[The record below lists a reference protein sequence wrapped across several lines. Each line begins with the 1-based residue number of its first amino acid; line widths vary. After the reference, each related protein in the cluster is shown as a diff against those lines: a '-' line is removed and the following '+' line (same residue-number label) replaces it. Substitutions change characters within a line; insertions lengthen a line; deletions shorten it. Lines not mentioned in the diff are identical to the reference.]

1 MAMADLAR
9 KERLSPPLMYAFRT
23 AHEARDSKKKL
34 DLRDESGERVIANR
48 RTAARVA
55 ITEPTLRREVAR
67 DLDALMNTIAMESTQ
82 DLREF
87 EHVRK
92 SVLNF
97 GFPDIAHRSIDE
109 LSLDDVRYEIAAVL
123 TSYEPRLVRNTVQ
136 VTRDTSVEAADLKV
150 RFVVRADL
158 FCEPLNV
165 PIEFVADVEIDTG
178 KIMITRL

>member
-1 MAMADLAR
+1 MADASR

-23 AHEARDSKKKL
+23 AHEARDARKKL
-34 DLRDESGERVIANR
+34 DLRDESGERVIASR
-48 RTAARVA
+48 RSAARVA

-67 DLDALMNTIAMESTQ
+67 DLDSLMNTIAMDSTQ
-82 DLREF
+82 SLRAF

-109 LSLDDVRYEIAAVL
+109 LSLDDVKYEIAGVL
-123 TSYEPRLVRNTVQ
+123 TDYEPRLVRNSVQ
-136 VTRDTSVEAADLKV
+136 VTRDTSVDVADLKV

-178 KIMITRL
+178 KIMISRL

>member
-1 MAMADLAR
+1 MADMGR

-23 AHEARDSKKKL
+23 AHEARDAKKKI
-34 DLRDESGERVIANR
+34 DLRDESGERVIASR
-48 RTAARVA
+48 RIAARVA

-82 DLREF
+82 NLERFDR
-87 EHVRK
+87 VRK
-92 SVLNF
+92 SILNF
-97 GFPDIAHRSIDE
+97 GFPDIAHRTIDE
-109 LSLDDVRYEIAAVL
+109 LSLDDLKHEIATVL
-123 TSYEPRLVRNTVQ
+123 MSYEPRLVRNTVQ
-136 VTRDTSVEAADLKV
+136 VTRDTSVDAADLKV

-178 KIMITRL
+178 KIMINRL

>member
-1 MAMADLAR
+1 MADLVR

-82 DLREF
+82 DLHEF
-87 EHVRK
+87 EHVRR

-109 LSLDDVRYEIAAVL
+109 LSLDDVKYEIATVL
-123 TSYEPRLVRNTVQ
+123 TSYEPRLVRDTVQ
-136 VTRDTSVEAADLKV
+136 VTRDLSVEAADLKV

-165 PIEFVADVEIDTG
+165 PVEFVADVEIDTG